1 MRKIRIFFIAPESA
15 LCEDICDLLAL
26 EDYDVFYAPD
36 CEGMDIVYD
45 VFMPDIV
52 MIYNLTLV
60 QQKEIIDFFSISLNH
75 PLLLLVRKWLYL
87 ANRHFYRNI
96 APRTRLISAP
106 FRIDEMLEEI
116 ELLIADVK
124 ADIEWLST
132 SIADNLGD

>member
-1 MRKIRIFFIAPESA
+1 MRKIRIFFVAPDSEP
-15 LCEDICDLLAL
+15 CEDICGLLAL
-26 EDYDVFYAPD
+26 EDYQVFHAPD

-52 MIYNLTLV
+52 MIYNLTLE

-75 PLLLLVRKWLYL
+75 PLLLLVRKWLYQ
-87 ANRHFYRNI
+87 ANRDFYRKI

-106 FRIDEMLEEI
+106 FSIDDMLEQI